1 MVGASYRFRI
11 KPGMTEVG
19 MNPEVRSNDIGGAAI
34 GKLISSMP
42 DPILL
47 KDSKLPIERADFYS
61 QNGRCLHKLL
71 VGANQLKF
79 F

>member
-47 KDSKLPIERADFYS
+47 TR
-61 QNGRCLHKLL
+61 
-71 VGANQLKF
+71 
-79 F
+79 